1 MGDARITAVE
11 VSLDD
16 LRDEIADLKVEVR
29 RLRKLVIRDRG
40 SVPEEADSRSFIPSV
55 RGQLLLGCSFK
66 PGLQRER
73 ISFSLWQWRRSEQCC
88 SGGH

>member
-11 VSLDD
+11 VSVDD

-40 SVPEEADSRSFIPSV
+40 SVPEE
-55 RGQLLLGCSFK
+55 LGW
-66 PGLQRER
+66 
-73 ISFSLWQWRRSEQCC
+73 I
-88 SGGH
+88 